1 MIRAIQPAALGGTL
15 RVMPSKS
22 ASHRAVLAAALASE
36 PCEVAPLQLSADVEA
51 TLRCARALG
60 LLADCA
66 LEPLSGAQDLC
77 ARACAAAAFRPRL
90 GCARPIAASRARRCA
105 SSCRWRWTGAGR
117 CA

>member
-66 LEPLSGAQDLC
+66 LVSG
-77 ARACAAAAFRPRL
+77 
-90 GCARPIAASRARRCA
+90 RRTV
-105 SSCRWRWTGAGR
+105 S
-117 CA
+117 